1 MTRILLLGYDPVTV
15 DFTDPAL
22 PPGMTVEKIRAGIA
36 IAMTQ
41 FAERGWQ
48 ADLALIRPDE
58 TAVPTVKRQLV
69 STSYDCVVI
78 GAGLRL
84 PPRSLPLFEAVMNTV
99 HQAAPGAGIAFNSL
113 PGDSADA
120 AARGLAARSR
130 AV

>member
-1 MTRILLLGYDPVTV
+1 MTRILLLGYDPETV
-15 DFTDPAL
+15 DFTDLAL
-22 PPGMTVEKIRAGIA
+22 PPGMTVEKVRAGIA

-58 TAVPTVKRQLV
+58 TAVPTVERQLA

-84 PPRSLPLFEAVMNTV
+84 PPRSLPLFEAVINAV
-99 HQAAPGAGIAFNSL
+99 HKAAPGSAIAFNSL
-113 PGDSADA
+113 PGDSANA
-120 AARGLAARSR
+120 AARGLTARSQ